1 MYTFLTTC
9 AHVAL
14 LFDSP
19 ATRCTPLS
27 HNPQPSLLLSC
38 RAVLQTFLPL
48 LVLGI
53 IFSSIF
59 LLTRN
64 LLSPIILHSLWN
76 IFVLYNLLC
85 RPV

>member
-1 MYTFLTTC
+1 M
-9 AHVAL
+9 L
-14 LFDSP
+14 LFFLIRLQPDALP
-19 ATRCTPLS
+19 CLPLVP

-38 RAVLQTFLPL
+38 RAALQTFLPL